1 MKLGLTCPRFVW
13 PGGTPA
19 LAARFGDVVRGAE
32 DAGLDSFWVMD
43 HLFQIPNFGAPED
56 PMPEAYSLLSY
67 AAALTRRVTL
77 GTLVTCVTYRAPGL
91 LLKQVTTLDVLSGG
105 RAVLGIGAGFHEE
118 EHRGLG
124 FRLPPVAE
132 RFERLEETLRI
143 ATRMWSAEDTPYEGR
158 HYQLG
163 RTLNSPQ
170 SLSRPRPPILVGGGG
185 ERRTL
190 RLVARYADACNL
202 FLGADV
208 PHKLRVLRAHC
219 EAERRPYEAIEKTL
233 HMRVP
238 DEQSVAE
245 TVQLC
250 GELAEQG
257 IGHVI
262 VALPDPSTDAARTR
276 LAELARQVR
285 PLTPGPGN

>member
-13 PGGTPA
+13 PGGDA
-19 LAARFGDVVRGAE
+19 AIAARFADVARGAE
-32 DAGLDSFWVMD
+32 EAGLDSFWVMD
-43 HLFQIPNFGAPED
+43 HLFQIPNFGAAED
-56 PMPEAYSLLSY
+56 PMLEAYSALSY

-77 GTLVTCVTYRAPGL
+77 GTLVTCVTYRQPGL

-105 RAVLGIGAGFHEE
+105 RAVLGIGAEFHEE

-143 ATRMWSAEDTPYEGR
+143 AKRMWTAEDTPYEGR
-158 HYQLG
+158 HYRLA

-170 SLSRPRPPILVGGGG
+170 ALSRPHPPILIGGSG
-185 ERRTL
+185 EKKTL
-190 RLVARYADACNL
+190 RLVARYGDACNL

-208 PHKLRVLRAHC
+208 TRKLGVLRAHC
-219 EAERRPYEAIEKTL
+219 EAEGRPYEAIEKTL

-238 DEQSVAE
+238 EGQSVGE
-245 TVQLC
+245 SVQRC
-250 GELAEQG
+250 GELAGQG
-257 IGHVI
+257 IDHVI
-262 VALPDPSTDAARTR
+262 VAMPDPSTDASLSH

-285 PLTPGPGN
+285 SAY